1 MICFSAFA
9 VLTKVFSHILGTY
22 VFYITSC
29 SENFVDFSQKFAMLR
44 RKYLITHTQV
54 KLEEYKT
61 IDIPQI
67 AIHSL
72 LTFSS
77 IRVYFWICLDS
88 FWFA

>member
-1 MICFSAFA
+1 MLAYSGYI
-9 VLTKVFSHILGTY
+9 
-22 VFYITSC
+22 FYITSC
-29 SENFVDFSQKFAMLR
+29 SENFFDFSQKFAMLR
-44 RKYLITHTQV
+44 MKYLITHTEV

-67 AIHSL
+67 GIHSL
-72 LTFSS
+72 LSFSS